1 LRILQTCFSR
11 SWGGLEIQALEMSRQ
26 LARRGHDVWL
36 ACCPGSR
43 LQHEAASEE
52 IRTLAHDVSGYFHP
66 QIAWSLGRFIA
77 RQGIDIVHCQLS
89 RDLSTLVPAVRLSF
103 KAPPVILSKRVGSYL
118 SKRDPLHRFTYG
130 GVSRVL
136 AISNVIHRNVL
147 ETTPV
152 PPERVIT
159 VHDSVDTDLYSPV
172 RADGRSVRRE
182 FGIGDDMLVT
192 GFVGRFSPGKGHEE
206 LLQAADIVRKQRD
219 NVRFLVVGEA
229 SFGER
234 QYELKIRAMAGTMG
248 LEEIVL
254 FAGFRR
260 NIPDIMAA
268 FDLLAFPSHAESFG
282 VVLIEAMA
290 MELPVVSTNCDGVLD
305 IVVNGE
311 TGIYVSPRNPSELAA
326 GLLRLIDEPE
336 TRHRMGKA
344 GRRRVLEKFD
354 QQKQI
359 DKLLEIYRELLP
371 ETNADER
378 KR

>member
-1 LRILQTCFSR
+1 
-11 SWGGLEIQALEMSRQ
+11 MSRQ

-359 DKLLEIYRELLP
+359 DKLVQIYRELLP
-371 ETNADER
+371 ETNAGER
-378 KR
+378 K